1 MFLRLYAKADGKK
14 YTYKGMVNLKRASVI
29 TRSQR
34 FSSAVKPKDTPE
46 VSSPM
51 IPKSK

>member
-34 FSSAVKPKDTPE
+34 FSSAVKPKDPE